1 MKNKHF
7 VSGIACGLMLFAQA
21 GRTQDTK
28 QTPPAP
34 ATTSDLRTPPTGK
47 MPDNV
52 PPAIARFLKQRDAAK
67 TLSFQAQL
75 WYHKPDD
82 LDKIRTG
89 QSLDV
94 QIRRP
99 NLFAVHVSPGEKYET
114 YSPTG
119 TTLTFLNMLE
129 SASISDGKS
138 RLTLL
143 SPRVGQVIYSTDP
156 GSATYSESSSEA
168 LQRIIPDAAL
178 MPNALVDYA
187 PAPDAQLGLS
197 PVAVYAYIRD
207 VTPAG
212 RPKAHEEDFVL
223 YFSKATGELMRWSY
237 FDLGPGDKREEF
249 ERVEYGD
256 WKFNPRL
263 PASTFSVKPP
273 TGAIPASSIPIPG
286 RKATPTT
293 AITATKSKM

>member
-1 MKNKHF
+1 MKTKHF
-7 VSGIACGLMLFAQA
+7 LSGIGCSLMLFAQA
-21 GRTQDTK
+21 GRAQDAR
-28 QTPPAP
+28 QTLPPP
-34 ATTSDLRTPPTGK
+34 STTFAYRTPPTGK
-47 MPDNV
+47 MPDNI
-52 PPAIARFLKQRDAAK
+52 PPAVARFLKQRDAAK
-67 TLSFQAQL
+67 TLSFQAQI

-82 LDKIRTG
+82 LDKIHAG
-89 QSLDV
+89 QLLDV
-94 QIRRP
+94 QIHRP
-99 NLFAVHVSPGEKYET
+99 NLFAVHVSPGEKYEAQT
-114 YSPTG
+114 PTG
-119 TTLTFLNMLE
+119 MTITFLNLLE

-138 RLTLL
+138 LLTLL
-143 SPRVGQVIYSTDP
+143 SPRVGQVFYSTDP
-156 GSATYSESSSEA
+156 SSTTYSESKSEA

-178 MPNALVDYA
+178 ASNALADYA
-187 PAPDAQLGLS
+187 PAPDAQLGLT
-197 PVAVYAYIRD
+197 PVAIYAYIRD

-223 YFSKATGELMRWSY
+223 YFSKDTGELMRWSY
-237 FDLGPGDKREEF
+237 FDLGPDDKRREF

-263 PASTFSVKPP
+263 SASTFSVKPP